1 MIQLRAPSS
10 GETREFIPRAAL
22 TVHYGDSLE
31 VECTSVVHSFLRCIV
46 GLNECTRE
54 HPLWVR
60 TPLKMAVPYRG
71 RFQIQPLTLILLN
84 IIVFIF
90 YTAETFLKVI
100 VLFWFQKIGV
110 IALLS
115 NQLFLVVN
123 AFPVPCP
130 GPLCHFLSPVV
141 FVVSLYL
148 ILFSL
153 LASCI

>member
-1 MIQLRAPSS
+1 MFYYGRALLNERMIQLRAPSS
-10 GETREFIPRAAL
+10 GETREFIRRAAL

-31 VECTSVVHSFLRCIV
+31 VECTSVVHSFLQCIV

-71 RFQIQPLTLILLN
+71 RFRIQPLTLILLN
-84 IIVFIF
+84 II
-90 YTAETFLKVI
+90 
-100 VLFWFQKIGV
+100 LFCFQKISV